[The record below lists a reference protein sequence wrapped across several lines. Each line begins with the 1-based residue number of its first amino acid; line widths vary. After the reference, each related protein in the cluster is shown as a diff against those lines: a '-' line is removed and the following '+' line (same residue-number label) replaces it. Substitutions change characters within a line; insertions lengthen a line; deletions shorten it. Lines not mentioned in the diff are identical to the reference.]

1 MKQKTERNMKK
12 KQTEKKFRKKEKK
25 KKRNKEKKRKK
36 RREKEEA
43 WVETPLGV
51 VYVRQTKKSV
61 SFALWSRTKK
71 NPQKKWSSNHPLSHE
86 LGSE

>member
-61 SFALWSRTKK
+61 SFGQTDSRFRAKFADARD
-71 NPQKKWSSNHPLSHE
+71 L
-86 LGSE
+86 

>member
-1 MKQKTERNMKK
+1 MRQKA
-12 KQTEKKFRKKEKK
+12 KK
-25 KKRNKEKKRKK
+25 KKSEAKDGKKHKEEANRKENRKNKEKKREKTKK

-61 SFALWSRTKK
+61 SFGQTDSRFRAKFAEARD
-71 NPQKKWSSNHPLSHE
+71 L
-86 LGSE
+86 